1 MKIVCDFC
9 KTEYAL
15 DNFPAAPVR
24 CAICGNTWVVQ
35 RTRRKNSWM
44 LFLASICALL
54 SALIFSFVLISR
66 HQIAQHQ
73 AAHPLTASVTSVD
86 SVVDAAGIPHF
97 VVHGTV
103 VNHSTEIYGVPDLII
118 LSLDDA
124 GRTIAQQK
132 FMPSA
137 TLLDAGQQVEFTHT
151 LSTPTAGVK
160 QIKAALGALDTG
172 DEQ

>member
-15 DNFPAAPVR
+15 DNFPSSPVR
-24 CAICGNTWVVQ
+24 CAVCGNTWIVQ
-35 RTRRKNSWM
+35 RTHRKNAWM
-44 LFLASICALL
+44 LFLAALCALL
-54 SALIFSFVLISR
+54 SALIFSFVLVSR
-66 HQIAQHQ
+66 HQAAQHT
-73 AAHPLTASVTSVD
+73 AANPLVASVSSVE
-86 SVVDAAGIPHF
+86 SVTDDAGTPHF

-103 VNHSTEIYGVPDLII
+103 TNRSAEIYGVPDLII

-124 GRTIAQQK
+124 GHTIAQQK

-137 TLLDAGQQVEFTHT
+137 TLLDAGQSVSFTHT

-172 DEQ
+172 NVQ

>member
-15 DNFPAAPVR
+15 DNFPTAPVR
-24 CAICGNTWVVQ
+24 CAVCGNTWVVQ
-35 RTRRKNSWM
+35 RGRRKNAWM

-54 SALIFSFVLISR
+54 SALVFSFVLLSR
-66 HQIAQHQ
+66 HKIAEYQ
-73 AAHPLTASVTSVD
+73 ASNPLVATVTSVD
-86 SVVDAAGIPHF
+86 SVIDAAGVSHF

-103 VNHSTEIYGVPDLII
+103 VNRSTEIYGVPDLII
-118 LSLDDA
+118 LSLDGA
-124 GRTIAQQK
+124 GNTIARQK

-137 TLLDAGQQVEFTHT
+137 TLLDAGQSVEFTHT

-160 QIKAALGALDTG
+160 QIKAALSELDTG
-172 DEQ
+172 DAQ

>member
-15 DNFPAAPVR
+15 DNFPASPVR
-24 CAICGNTWVVQ
+24 CAVCGHTWVVQ
-35 RTRRKNSWM
+35 RARRKNAWM

-54 SALIFSFVLISR
+54 SALVFSFVLVSR
-66 HQIAQHQ
+66 HQIARHQ
-73 AAHPLTASVTSVD
+73 EMTPLVATVTSVD
-86 SVVDAAGIPHF
+86 SVIDAAGTPHF

-103 VNHSTEIYGVPDLII
+103 VNRSTEIYGVPDLII
-118 LSLDDA
+118 VSL
-124 GRTIAQQK
+124 GENGNIIARQK

-137 TLLDAGQQVEFTHT
+137 TLLDAGESVEFTHT

-160 QIKAALGALDTG
+160 QIKAKLSDLEIGGA
-172 DEQ
+172 E

>member
-15 DNFPAAPVR
+15 DNFPTSPVR

-35 RTRRKNSWM
+35 RAPRKNAWI

-73 AAHPLTASVTSVD
+73 ASHPLIASVSSVD
-86 SVVDAAGIPHF
+86 SVVDAAGVSHF
-97 VVHGTV
+97 VVRGNVT
-103 VNHSTEIYGVPDLII
+103 NYTDDIYGMPDLII
-118 LSLDDA
+118 LSLDEQ
-124 GRTIAQQK
+124 GRTISQQK

-137 TLLDAGQQVEFTHT
+137 TLLDARQTVEFTHT
-151 LSTPTAGVK
+151 LSAPTTGVK
-160 QIKAALGALDTG
+160 QIKAVLAGIDTG
-172 DEQ
+172 ETK